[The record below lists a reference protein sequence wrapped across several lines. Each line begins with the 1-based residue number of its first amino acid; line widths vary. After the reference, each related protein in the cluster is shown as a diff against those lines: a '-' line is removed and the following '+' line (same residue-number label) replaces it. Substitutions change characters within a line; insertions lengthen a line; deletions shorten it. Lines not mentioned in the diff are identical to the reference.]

1 LGCLTEQLYLIDFQK
16 INTIDNQQAKK
27 VMQLAAMA
35 CNLKKYLKFT
45 QKLARSEAKTLVF
58 V

>member
-1 LGCLTEQLYLIDFQK
+1 MEQLYLVDFQK

-35 CNLKKYLKFT
+35 YNSKKYLKFT
-45 QKLARSEAKTLVF
+45 QKLTKFEAKVLGF